1 MKMHIFFILS
11 FASLS
16 AMEEASSIVKNSV
29 VLSSFPGR
37 RFTWSA
43 ELDNGQTVNA
53 SSCYKRN
60 PRNVC
65 IEDRFKVCYIGRIG
79 KKRMNEG
86 EAKQWVETL
95 IKASAKKREIG

>member
-1 MKMHIFFILS
+1 
-11 FASLS
+11 
-16 AMEEASSIVKNSV
+16 MEEENSIVKNSV
-29 VLSSFPGR
+29 VLSSVPGR

-43 ELDNGQTVNA
+43 ELDDGQTVNA

-79 KKRMNEG
+79 KKRMCGN
-86 EAKQWVETL
+86 EAKEWVEKL
-95 IKASAKKREIG
+95 IKAATRKKVIR